1 MKTTEHNKL
10 VRDNIPNIIAANG
23 DLCETLKVTDAGSL
37 KILLQC
43 KLIEET
49 AEFIESKEKEEIAD
63 IIEVAYALANAYGI
77 SPDEID
83 AIRNKKKEKLGSFDG
98 AVYLVRTESN

>member
-10 VRDNIPNIIAANG
+10 VRDNIPDIIKANG
-23 DLCETLKVTDAGSL
+23 DICETRKVTDAGSL

-43 KLIEET
+43 KLLEET
-49 AEFIESKEKEEIAD
+49 AEFIESKDKEELAD
-63 IIEVAYALANAYGI
+63 IVEVVYALANAYGS

-83 AIRNKKKEKLGSFDG
+83 EIRKAKREKLGAFDN
-98 AVYLVRTESN
+98 AIYLVKTANN

>member
-1 MKTTEHNKL
+1 MKTIEHNKL
-10 VRDNIPNIIAANG
+10 VRDNIPAIITANG
-23 DLCETLKVTDAGSL
+23 DKCETLKVKDAGSL

-63 IIEVAYALANAYGI
+63 IVEVAYALANAYGV
-77 SPDEID
+77 SSDEID
-83 AIRNKKKEKLGSFDG
+83 TIRKQKKEKLGGFNG
-98 AVYLVRTESN
+98 AVYLVRTENN

>member
-10 VRDNIPNIIAANG
+10 VRDSIPDKIKANG
-23 DLCETLKVTDAGSL
+23 DICETRKVTDSGAL

-49 AEFIESKEKEEIAD
+49 AEFIESKGKEELAD
-63 IIEVAYALANAYGI
+63 IVEVVYALATAYGS

-83 AIRNKKKEKLGSFDG
+83 EIRKAKKEKLGAFDN
-98 AVYLVRTESN
+98 AVYLVRTANN